1 MNIIGFSSGGTGHVT
16 NTDRMVKT
24 ILDKSGYSSEF
35 VKLTDLK
42 FTGCKGCVQLCAKP
56 QVCLL
61 EDEARPYYRK
71 IKEADAVVIGAPVYS
86 GSANALALSFIER
99 FFGYR
104 HVTLALKDKPFVLV
118 VCGFNRID
126 AAVEQLERK
135 IKASGAELVDTV
147 TFISEAP
154 PCLSCGRHQDCSIG
168 GLFRVMGEES
178 HSLTI
183 TPDLFLRWEDN
194 PETAKAVE
202 GAAARL
208 RQL

>member
-1 MNIIGFSSGGTGHVT
+1 M
-16 NTDRMVKT
+16 
-24 ILDKSGYSSEF
+24 
-35 VKLTDLK
+35 TDLK